1 PRFGFVETKSVLPGA
16 RGVPTKKNSAAIQIT
31 GVSQR
36 ARPGAPR
43 RAVGREVVRV
53 DEAERER
60 LPLFHAYVIRE
71 DADVGRHMI
80 AAKFRSHETFVAV
93 TRLARDRHPKAVQMG
108 RGFESVPRVTDQH
121 AVLDRTHADVSALE
135 GCTDEIF
142 HHVEVR
148 IPAESKKL
156 RFRECFVFAIT
167 RRGEDRPD
175 GERSSR
181 DPAKPETEMPVQAG
195 HDERVY
201 RADVS
206 PATGRF
212 AKIGKS

>member
-1 PRFGFVETKSVLPGA
+1 
-16 RGVPTKKNSAAIQIT
+16 
-31 GVSQR
+31 
-36 ARPGAPR
+36 
-43 RAVGREVVRV
+43 
-53 DEAERER
+53 
-60 LPLFHAYVIRE
+60 
-71 DADVGRHMI
+71 
-80 AAKFRSHETFVAV
+80 
-93 TRLARDRHPKAVQMG
+93 
-108 RGFESVPRVTDQH
+108 ESVPRVTDQH

-212 AKIGKS
+212 AKIGKSSHWLGRDDKHRKRCRVQLQIDHRRLTPQLVR